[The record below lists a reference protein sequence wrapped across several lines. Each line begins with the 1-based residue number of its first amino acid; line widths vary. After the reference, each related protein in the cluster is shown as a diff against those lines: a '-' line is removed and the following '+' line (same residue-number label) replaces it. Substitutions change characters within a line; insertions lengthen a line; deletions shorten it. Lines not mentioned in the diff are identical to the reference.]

1 MTIVDQVVAKR
12 KAWRRELKKIERFQN
27 ADVVVVSNGKSG
39 RTWLRT
45 LISSL
50 YHQRYGVRESE
61 LIHYDNF
68 HRHNTEIPR
77 IHFTDDVVSPI
88 ATSSNKPIS
97 LAPEQKLI
105 LLTRDPRDIAVSFYF
120 QIVKRSTAVERLR
133 KGISEEVAKV
143 TMFDFVVHDEFGI
156 PGIIRR
162 MNGWQKHLQ
171 STQEYL
177 QIKYEGLRVDPIINL
192 GRVAEFIGGGFT
204 MDQIQYAVEFAS
216 FESLQE
222 KERQGFFESNRLRPT
237 DKSDPD
243 SFKVRRGK
251 VGGHRDYFTSDQ
263 LKSIDDIVATQ
274 LNPAYGYASAR
285 K

>member
-88 ATSSNKPIS
+88 ATSSDKPIS
-97 LAPEQKLI
+97 LAPEQMLI